1 MENNLDITKP
11 RYSEHILKVPWPF
24 DIKVPMHKYM
34 DDVKGNLFSL
44 FCSTWRV
51 VLKIFVRLRVR
62 LRESL
67 EKSLKGAI

>member
-1 MENNLDITKP
+1 MEKTLDITKP
-11 RYSEHILKVPWPF
+11 PYSEHILKVPWPF
-24 DIKVPMHKYM
+24 VIEVPLHKYT
-34 DDVKGNLFSL
+34 DNVTGNLFCL

-51 VLKIFVRLRVR
+51 FLKMFVG

>member
-24 DIKVPMHKYM
+24 NNKVPMHKYM
-34 DDVKGNLFSL
+34 DDVTGNLFSL
-44 FCSTWRV
+44 FCSTWRA
-51 VLKIFVRLRVR
+51 VLKMFVR

-67 EKSLKGAI
+67 EKSLKGAIYKD

>member
-24 DIKVPMHKYM
+24 NIKVPMHKYM
-34 DDVKGNLFSL
+34 DDVTGNLFSL
-44 FCSTWRV
+44 FCSTWRA
-51 VLKIFVRLRVR
+51 VLKMFVR

-67 EKSLKGAI
+67 EKSLKGAICKD

>member
-1 MENNLDITKP
+1 MEKNLDITKP
-11 RYSEHILKVPWPF
+11 PCSEHILKVPWPF
-24 DIKVPMHKYM
+24 VIEVPLHKYM
-34 DDVKGNLFSL
+34 DNVTGNLFSL

-51 VLKIFVRLRVR
+51 FLKMFVG

>member
-24 DIKVPMHKYM
+24 VIEVPLHKYM
-34 DDVKGNLFSL
+34 DDVTGNLYSL

-51 VLKIFVRLRVR
+51 VLKIFVRLR
-62 LRESL
+62 ESL
-67 EKSLKGAI
+67 EKV

>member
-24 DIKVPMHKYM
+24 NIKVPMHKYM
-34 DDVKGNLFSL
+34 DDVTGNLFSL

-51 VLKIFVRLRVR
+51 VLKIFVRLR
-62 LRESL
+62 ESL